1 MKRFL
6 SIACVLV
13 LALTCGLVANAKKKE
28 VCFQMY
34 SVRDLIGNPE
44 KYAQNHEKTLK
55 ELADMGYT
63 AVEAAC
69 YDNGKL
75 YGVTPEQFKADVE
88 AAGMKVMSSHVTRNL
103 NDDELKS
110 KDFTEALKWWDQCI
124 DAHKRAGMQYMV
136 IPWCSVPKTLADLQ
150 TICDFYNQV
159 GKKVAAAGM
168 KLGYH
173 SHSHEFQKVEGQV
186 MEDYMIQHTD
196 PNYLFFQM
204 DVYWAVRGQV
214 SPVAYF
220 KKYPGRFTLL
230 HIKDDIEIGQ
240 SGMVGFDAIFNNF
253 DVAGAKGWV
262 LELEHA
268 STPDIM
274 KGMKESIEYIK
285 NAKFVKASYNK

>member
-1 MKRFL
+1 MKRIL

-13 LALTCGLVANAKKKE
+13 MALSFGMTADAKKKE

-34 SVRDLIGNPE
+34 SVRDLIGDPG
-44 KYAQNHEKTLK
+44 KYAQNHVKVLK
-55 ELADMGYT
+55 QLADMGYT
-63 AVEAAC
+63 AVEAAN
-69 YDNGKL
+69 YGDGKL
-75 YGVTPEQFKADVE
+75 YGVEPEQFKADVE

-110 KDFTEALKWWDQCI
+110 KDFTDALKWWDQCI

-150 TICDFYNQV
+150 TICDYYNQV

-196 PNYLFFQM
+196 PRYMFFQM

-230 HIKDDIEIGQ
+230 HIKDDNEIGQ
-240 SGMVGFDAIFNNF
+240 SGMVGFDAIFNNA
-253 DVAGAKGWV
+253 DKAGLKGWV

-268 STPDIM
+268 STPDILE
-274 KGMKESIEYIK
+274 GMKESIDYIK
-285 NAKFVKASYNK
+285 KAKFVKASYSK

>member
-13 LALTCGLVANAKKKE
+13 LALTCGLTANAKKKE

-110 KDFTEALKWWDQCI
+110 KDFTEALKWWDKAI

-173 SHSHEFQKVEGQV
+173 SHSHEFQKVLGCAWSGESCGLLQ
-186 MEDYMIQHTD
+186 E
-196 PNYLFFQM
+196 
-204 DVYWAVRGQV
+204 V
-214 SPVAYF
+214 SWSLHSASHQ
-220 KKYPGRFTLL
+220 GR
-230 HIKDDIEIGQ
+230 
-240 SGMVGFDAIFNNF
+240 
-253 DVAGAKGWV
+253 
-262 LELEHA
+262 
-268 STPDIM
+268 
-274 KGMKESIEYIK
+274 
-285 NAKFVKASYNK
+285 